1 MKLNYDINIINSE
14 IQKINLKTI
23 SKEGFCKKYYISILR
38 KILNDSILNNID
50 SYWSNPLIIG
60 L

>member
-23 SKEGFCKKYYISILR
+23 SKEV
-38 KILNDSILNNID
+38 
-50 SYWSNPLIIG
+50 YWPLK
-60 L
+60 

>member
-23 SKEGFCKKYYISILR
+23 SKE
-38 KILNDSILNNID
+38 
-50 SYWSNPLIIG
+50 WSNPLIIG